1 LFIQLDKTFKVPRTE
16 FSLQY
21 YIKNARTTQKD
32 FLMLKLFFNYLNY
45 ELKNKLVEA
54 IEAGN
59 SFRMS
64 LDNE

>member
-1 LFIQLDKTFKVPRTE
+1 MLIQLDKSFKVPRTE

-21 YIKNARTTQKD
+21 YIKSARTNPKD
-32 FLMLKLFFNYLNY
+32 FLMLKLFYNYLNY

-59 SFRMS
+59 VFRIN
-64 LDNE
+64 LDNK